1 MMKNQILITCRKGVY
16 ESPYAEVTCLEQ
28 MMTVCAS
35 NGETQNYLS
44 SSIWNLGD
52 DNE

>member
-16 ESPYAEVTCLEQ
+16 ESPTAEVICLEQ

-35 NGETQNYLS
+35 NGVTETYES
-44 SSIWNLGD
+44 SSIWDLGN